1 MALAYRFEGEFPN
14 RYFSEIMEYLKI
26 KEKTFFKWCD
36 DFRSTHLWTKKKGKW
51 KLRHNVNKTGEDD

>member
-51 KLRHNVNKTGEDD
+51 KLRHNVNQTGEDD